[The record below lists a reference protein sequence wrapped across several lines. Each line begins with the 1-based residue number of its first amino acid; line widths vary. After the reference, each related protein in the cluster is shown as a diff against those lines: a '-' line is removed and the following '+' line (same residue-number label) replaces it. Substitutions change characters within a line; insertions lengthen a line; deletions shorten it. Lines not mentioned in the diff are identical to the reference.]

1 MPANPVT
8 TLSTSLGIAAAN
20 AGLTILSC
28 EEGIDFNARPTA
40 IFRVCLSPDAP
51 AERTLR
57 LELSENFDFNRPE
70 LLPEMTAHL
79 RDEAKRL
86 RNPRPDAYV
95 TMAGMPIIFSDFRWP
110 FHRSVS
116 GADTYIVHGVVY
128 VADGTDSLLH
138 AKVSASMTVTF
149 AEIVPAPEQPYAETF
164 IYSAIR
170 KTLDQG
176 QLEMLKSGNRQPVPV
191 TTRYYSRWQKKFFFT
206 DTTDESRMDFLT
218 LKVYWL
224 SAVLGGNLPVWI
236 SDPRDAQYLNTTAE
250 ELARAAEVLASAGLV
265 TLHEDFAAAT
275 PALLAREAEF

>member
-1 MPANPVT
+1 MPANPIT
-8 TLSTSLGIAAAN
+8 TLSTALGIAAAN
-20 AGLTILSC
+20 AGRPGVSS
-28 EEGIDFNARPTA
+28 EEGIDFNGRPTA
-40 IFRVCLSPDAP
+40 IFRIGLSPDAP

-57 LELSENFDFNRPE
+57 LELSEDFDFNRPE

-95 TMAGMPIIFSDFRWP
+95 TMAGMPITFADFHWP

-164 IYSAIR
+164 VYSAIR

-191 TTRYYSRWQKKFFFT
+191 TTRYYSRWQKRFVFS
-206 DTTDESRMDFLT
+206 DTTQTARREFLA

-224 SAVLGGNLPVWI
+224 SAVLGGNQPVWI
-236 SDPRDAQYLNTTAE
+236 ADPYDAQYLNTTEE
-250 ELARAAEVLASAGLV
+250 ELQKDAAYLTKDG
-265 TLHEDFAAAT
+265 
-275 PALLAREAEF
+275 